1 MNIFLSSIWTYIYFF
16 RYFFIIIWDIQICEP
31 QTYEMRVITF
41 YVDSTTA
48 VSPAGLTMVGAKGLE
63 NFWLFEPSKLLE
75 TVIFS

>member
-1 MNIFLSSIWTYIYFF
+1 
-16 RYFFIIIWDIQICEP
+16 
-31 QTYEMRVITF
+31 MRVITF

-48 VSPAGLTMVGAKGLE
+48 VSPAGLTMAGAKGLE